1 VKYIDQM
8 DLKGK
13 RVFLRADFNVPLD
26 KEGNIADDNRIRSVL
41 PTITYALNQDAAVIL
56 ASHLGRPK
64 GKRAPQYTLKPVALR
79 LSQLLRKDVTLVE
92 DCVGPI
98 AEQATADMKPGDIL
112 LLENLRF
119 HAEEEED
126 DRDFAQKL
134 AALADVYVNDAFAVS
149 HRANASVAAIAE
161 FFKEKAAGFLL
172 KSEIEYF
179 NRAMKNPKRP
189 LVAILGGVKVSDKL
203 GLLRNLLANVD
214 KMIIGGAMANT
225 FLKALYGEVG
235 ISMVESE
242 FLSEARAVME
252 EARRRGVKLYVP
264 VDCVVA
270 KSMDSQAERR
280 ITPAQEVFPGWM
292 ILDVGP
298 ATSTLYGEVVEGT
311 GTIIWNGP
319 MGAFEIE
326 PFSHGTYALVS
337 KVAASGA
344 LTIIGGGDTGLAV
357 QRAGEAER
365 MSYISTG
372 GGAFL
377 ELLEGKTLPG
387 VAALE

>member
-1 VKYIDQM
+1 
-8 DLKGK
+8 
-13 RVFLRADFNVPLD
+13 
-26 KEGNIADDNRIRSVL
+26 
-41 PTITYALNQDAAVIL
+41 
-56 ASHLGRPK
+56 
-64 GKRAPQYTLKPVALR
+64 
-79 LSQLLRKDVTLVE
+79 LSQLLGKEVPLLD
-92 DCVGPI
+92 DCVGPEV
-98 AEQATADMKPGDIL
+98 EQTAANMKPGDII

-119 HAEEEED
+119 HAEEEKD
-126 DRDFAQKL
+126 DKEFAKKL
-134 AALADVYVNDAFAVS
+134 AAPANVYVNDAFAVS
-149 HRANASVAAIAE
+149 HRANASVAAIVE

-172 KSEIEYF
+172 KNEIEYF
-179 NRAMKNPKRP
+179 NRAMTNPKRP
-189 LVAILGGVKVSDKL
+189 LVAILGGAKVSDKL
-203 GLLRNLLANVD
+203 GLLKNLLTKVD

-235 ISMVESE
+235 SSMVENDL
-242 FLSEARAVME
+242 LSEASAVME
-252 EARRRGVKLYVP
+252 EARKQHIKLYVP
-264 VDCVVA
+264 VDCIEA
-270 KSMDSQAERR
+270 KTMDAQAESR
-280 ITPAQEVFPGWM
+280 ITPAQEVSPGWM

-298 ATSTLYGEVVEGT
+298 ATSTLYGEALEGA

-319 MGAFEIE
+319 MGAFEME
-326 PFSHGTYALVS
+326 PFSRGTYAMVS

-344 LTIIGGGDTGLAV
+344 LSIIGGGDTGLAV